1 MPLPNSEN
9 PKKGKEF
16 ENKVASALRILYKKE
31 FHTQAIPIGNPP
43 KPHKF
48 DLVSDDKSIVAECK
62 NYSWTETGNI
72 PSAKMAFLNQAV
84 LYLSH
89 ISKEAKK
96 IIVLRKDRH
105 PKRKES
111 LAEYYVRTYSY
122 LLEEICIME
131 FDVDKMV
138 LERQGKAEGAVH

>member
-9 PKKGKEF
+9 HRKGKEF
-16 ENKVASALRILYKKE
+16 ENKVASALQTLYKKE
-31 FHTQAIPIGNPP
+31 FYTQAIPIGNPP
-43 KPHKF
+43 KLHKF

-62 NYSWTETGNI
+62 NFSWTETGNI

-89 ISKEAKK
+89 ISKEAIK

-111 LAEYYVRTYSY
+111 LAEYYIRTYSH
-122 LLEEICIME
+122 LLEEICVME
-131 FDVDKMV
+131 FDVDKM
-138 LERQGKAEGAVH
+138 EIRKIR